1 MSSETELSTAPWFLP
16 IQITVTLILPRK
28 YAAAAELYCMGLQHP
43 DMDALVTCFHYLTR
57 QASDIRLSHSRSAR
71 HLVHMI
77 ETKLVV
83 LYYKY
88 YLHTC
93 HANSIG
99 WCTIILQYPIVHIYF
114 SKIDTYVSKLW
125 TCSSSVGYWEVWVA
139 PTQA

>member
-1 MSSETELSTAPWFLP
+1 MISSHSNHCHLDFA
-16 IQITVTLILPRK
+16 RK

-83 LYYKY
+83 LYYN
-88 YLHTC
+88 HTIYIFVMQ
-93 HANSIG
+93 NSIR
-99 WCTIILQYPIVHIYF
+99 
-114 SKIDTYVSKLW
+114 
-125 TCSSSVGYWEVWVA
+125 
-139 PTQA
+139 